1 MNSAIE
7 QIVAAYVGLGNL
19 QALKDLKSHRQNL
32 AAIVRDRTD
41 FNFAV
46 LLGQIDDD
54 LVAIEAGLE
63 RLRRNAVPGDE

>member
-46 LLGQIDDD
+46 LLGQIDADI
-54 LVAIEAGLE
+54 VAIEHGLDQ
-63 RLRRNAVPGDE
+63 LRRRAEPRDE